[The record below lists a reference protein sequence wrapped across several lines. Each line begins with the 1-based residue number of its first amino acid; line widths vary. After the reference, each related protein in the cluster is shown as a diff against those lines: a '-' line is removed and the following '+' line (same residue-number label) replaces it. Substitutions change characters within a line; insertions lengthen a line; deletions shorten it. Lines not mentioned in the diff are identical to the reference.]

1 MPRTN
6 PVSHTNL
13 EDTMDKLSNVSALTI
28 AAAANQLTKI
38 AKARRS
44 EIAAGNH
51 TVDDQLVINVQGTV
65 EVQKDSDFQPTNH
78 IPLKLAFALFVHH
91 SGVTG
96 PAALKAL
103 TAALPNAG
111 QIAKLT
117 GSEKK
122 ERIAEISAIADL
134 DDALALVD
142 QELGKLPRKPKVGA
156 VRPKVET
163 SALDLDAL
171 LETLTEVAA
180 K

>member
-65 EVQKDSDFQPTNH
+65 EVT
-78 IPLKLAFALFVHH
+78 
-91 SGVTG
+91 T
-96 PAALKAL
+96 
-103 TAALPNAG
+103 AG
-111 QIAKLT
+111 QIAQLS
-117 GSEKK
+117 GNEKK

>member
-1 MPRTN
+1 
-6 PVSHTNL
+6 
-13 EDTMDKLSNVSALTI
+13 MDKLPTVSALTI
-28 AAAANQLTKI
+28 AAAAHQLAKI

-51 TVDDQLVINVQGTV
+51 VVDDRLVIDVKGAV
-65 EVQKDSDFQPTNH
+65 EVQVDGDFQPSNH

-103 TAALPNAG
+103 TAALTAAG
-111 QIAKLT
+111 QIAKLS
-117 GSEKK
+117 GNEKK
-122 ERIAEISAIADL
+122 QRIAEISTIADL
-134 DDALALVD
+134 DGALALVD
-142 QELGKLPRKPKVGA
+142 QELGKLPKKNKTGA

-163 SALDLDAL
+163 SAVDLDAL
-171 LETLTEVAA
+171 IETLSEAVA

>member
-1 MPRTN
+1 
-6 PVSHTNL
+6 
-13 EDTMDKLSNVSALTI
+13 MDKLSNVSALTI
-28 AAAANQLTKI
+28 AAAAHQLTKI

-51 TVDDQLVINVQGTV
+51 IVDDQLVINVKGAV
-65 EVQKDSDFQPTNH
+65 EVQVDSDFQPSNH

-103 TAALPNAG
+103 TAALTTAG
-111 QIAKLT
+111 QIAQLS
-117 GSEKK
+117 GNEKK
-122 ERIAEISAIADL
+122 QRIAEISAIADL

-142 QELGKLPRKPKVGA
+142 QELGKLPKKNKTGA

-163 SALDLDAL
+163 SALDLDVL

>member
-1 MPRTN
+1 
-6 PVSHTNL
+6 
-13 EDTMDKLSNVSALTI
+13 MDKLNNIDALTI
-28 AAAANQLTKI
+28 AAAAHQLAKI

-44 EIAAGNH
+44 EIVAGDH
-51 TVDDQLVINVQGTV
+51 EVDARVLINVKGQV
-65 EVQKDSDFQPTNH
+65 AVQKGGTFQPSNH

-103 TAALPNAG
+103 TAALTAAG

-134 DDALALVD
+134 DSALDLVD
-142 QELGKLPRKPKVGA
+142 QELGKLPRKSKVGA
-156 VRPKVET
+156 VRP
-163 SALDLDAL
+163 SAEVSAVNLDAL
-171 LETLTEVAA
+171 LDTLSEVAA